1 MALNVLDRK
10 TREVIAASYAL
21 PDLETAIQ
29 QVVYN
34 AIDAHAKRIRLSV
47 NVVDASFSAVDDGDG
62 IQPDDLYKFIGEC
75 YASSRNSPPASS
87 EKQQRAYGSRG
98 AFLFEMIALAK
109 VVEIES
115 RVQDHWTSW
124 RKVFKEGE
132 VAFNAASK
140 QIHEAPGT
148 KVCVSN
154 LFGKLPVRH
163 KDLSRN
169 RRYRRQVIQDIH
181 NFCVSISMIWPSLS
195 LDIQFKGEEVRPVII
210 PAVKS
215 CDERFQ
221 THFGPMLGDELHY
234 VSFSSKTSQFSIRG
248 YFAFIPGGRE
258 GLAQGIKQ
266 AKSYYQFAFL
276 GNEWVRECQQICSRV
291 ITDAALEC
299 LSAIPIFILKVAAP
313 SKEYDILR
321 IKTEDR
327 VLFKNTETFQ
337 EFLVEFVQSLTTPEE
352 SKIEQTS
359 QCGAAL
365 PKVRPSQIL
374 SPAEAP
380 VISDLLLHQ
389 MSQNAVCLSR
399 SRNVDHITQASFSGL
414 SDEDL
419 MAANITS
426 HDQVL
431 FEPEDFLLPNTAEDR
446 VVWPEVF
453 EDDYISNRVS
463 TTCQACGQTNVRA
476 FEVTGDVDVVESE
489 IYFQDEWSSYE
500 VATHRISE
508 GYRADFQH
516 FDQEDDSRAEG
527 DLEDIFFSSQA
538 LVVNDRA
545 DDATQKIS
553 ARTPWFSSKPDAY
566 DCADVF
572 LGVYQD
578 HQDTTR
584 RDSASFNQLCE
595 RDQTVEY
602 TFVDAK
608 QSGDETHSQLPLPR
622 PAFPSVTS
630 TYFDEVAQ
638 TARSF
643 RGRWSRLATTPVKH
657 LSAALRVDSVQLLNG
672 LQSIKI
678 SKSTLADMK
687 VIRQVD
693 RKFILVK
700 ADTTQGML
708 LLCIDQHAAD
718 ERVRLEKLEEDM
730 FGRNGALRRLE
741 IQRHEPPLVF
751 RMNAKERE
759 TLHRHEE
766 LISRW
771 GFDFEFTAARSER
784 LVYVHDRSE
793 AQEEERVL
801 LHATPKVEKRVANG
815 DDFRDFIQ
823 LLAGADERNL
833 HSNIRPPVITR
844 LLHSRAC
851 RSAIMFGD
859 HLSTGQ
865 CKDLIEKLK
874 TCQLPF
880 QCAHGRP
887 SVVPLA
893 EIQRN
898 RSRK

>member
-1 MALNVLDRK
+1 
-10 TREVIAASYAL
+10 
-21 PDLETAIQ
+21 
-29 QVVYN
+29 
-34 AIDAHAKRIRLSV
+34 
-47 NVVDASFSAVDDGDG
+47 
-62 IQPDDLYKFIGEC
+62 
-75 YASSRNSPPASS
+75 
-87 EKQQRAYGSRG
+87 
-98 AFLFEMIALAK
+98 
-109 VVEIES
+109 
-115 RVQDHWTSW
+115 
-124 RKVFKEGE
+124 
-132 VAFNAASK
+132 
-140 QIHEAPGT
+140 
-148 KVCVSN
+148 
-154 LFGKLPVRH
+154 
-163 KDLSRN
+163 
-169 RRYRRQVIQDIH
+169 
-181 NFCVSISMIWPSLS
+181 
-195 LDIQFKGEEVRPVII
+195 
-210 PAVKS
+210 
-215 CDERFQ
+215 
-221 THFGPMLGDELHY
+221 
-234 VSFSSKTSQFSIRG
+234 
-248 YFAFIPGGRE
+248 
-258 GLAQGIKQ
+258 
-266 AKSYYQFAFL
+266 
-276 GNEWVRECQQICSRV
+276 
-291 ITDAALEC
+291 
-299 LSAIPIFILKVAAP
+299 
-313 SKEYDILR
+313 
-321 IKTEDR
+321 
-327 VLFKNTETFQ
+327 
-337 EFLVEFVQSLTTPEE
+337 
-352 SKIEQTS
+352 
-359 QCGAAL
+359 
-365 PKVRPSQIL
+365 
-374 SPAEAP
+374 
-380 VISDLLLHQ
+380 
-389 MSQNAVCLSR
+389 
-399 SRNVDHITQASFSGL
+399 
-414 SDEDL
+414 

-657 LSAALRVDSVQLLNG
+657 LSAALQVDSVQLLNG

-865 CKDLIEKLK
+865 CKDLIEELK